1 MATTQSSGQERIDVE
16 PRTRRAIEGCMVV
29 VPESDASGI
38 FDVYSATGGHNEI
51 YTVDLRAETCEC
63 ADYEHRQPAG
73 GCKHIRRV
81 KLGLGILPL
90 PPGIELDGCLIDTRA
105 KYGVDVD
112 GDGEANPG
120 RSGVLDARTR
130 DSCGKE
136 AGAAVTDGGQAVI
149 TGPHMEPP
157 EVSNATTF
165 WRCSECGRESIRE
178 QDVYRTTFH
187 AEGCA
192 GSEGR

>member
-63 ADYEHRQPAG
+63 SDYEHRNPEG

-81 KLGLGILPL
+81 KLGLGIMPL
-90 PPGIELDGCLIDTRA
+90 PSGIELDGCLIDTRA

-112 GDGEANPG
+112 GEATPG
-120 RSGVLDARTR
+120 RSGVPDAHPPAS
-130 DSCGKE
+130 DGQE
-136 AGAAVTDGGQAVI
+136 AIADGGQPPI
-149 TGPHMEPP
+149 TGPHFEPP

-165 WRCSECGRESIRE
+165 WRCEGCGHESVRK
-178 QDVYRTTFH
+178 QDTERAAFH
-187 AEGCA
+187 AAGCVR
-192 GSEGR
+192 GVSR

>member
-1 MATTQSSGQERIDVE
+1 MNLLYGSELGSYDRDLVRRGAFFAYDSDSLSGQF
-16 PRTRRAIEGCMVV
+16 AQ
-29 VPESDASGI
+29 
-38 FDVYSATGGHNEI
+38 
-51 YTVDLRAETCEC
+51 
-63 ADYEHRQPAG
+63 AD
-73 GCKHIRRV
+73 
-81 KLGLGILPL
+81 
-90 PPGIELDGCLIDTRA
+90 
-105 KYGVDVD
+105 VDVD